1 MYDPL
6 TGNLDFSQAL
16 VSLRQGQRVAR
27 RKWLAN
33 VYLVIDDDE
42 ILMANSNSK
51 YHWMVS
57 PKDLL
62 AEDWYELI

>member
-42 ILMANSNSK
+42 ILMANNNSK